1 MLKTESGFAN
11 LHGGFRVRQRAHRC
25 RGAGQDTSKG
35 AVGSNAV
42 ARAHDPVARSIPVE
56 CGISTSIAS
65 VETLGPRSIRT

>member
-11 LHGGFRVRQRAHRC
+11 LHGAFACATTRTVVAARGRTRPKVRWA
-25 RGAGQDTSKG
+25 ATWLS
-35 AVGSNAV
+35 
-42 ARAHDPVARSIPVE
+42 AHDPVARSIPVE

>member
-11 LHGGFRVRQRAHRC
+11 LHGGFRVCQRAHRC
-25 RGAGQDTSKG
+25 GGARQDTPKVRW
-35 AVGSNAV
+35 AATRL
-42 ARAHDPVARSIPVE
+42 RAHDPVARSIPVE